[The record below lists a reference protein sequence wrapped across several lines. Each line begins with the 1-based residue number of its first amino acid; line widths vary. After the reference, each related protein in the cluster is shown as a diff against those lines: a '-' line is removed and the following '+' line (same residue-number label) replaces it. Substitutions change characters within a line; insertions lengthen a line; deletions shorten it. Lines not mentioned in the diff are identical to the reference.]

1 MLSKTQE
8 TVPWSRHPAHC
19 RMHYYANITE
29 LAAACP
35 CHSAAT
41 KGEDQGRILHGLT
54 KPKTAQYDV
63 CAEELALQAEPT
75 L

>member
-41 KGEDQGRILHGLT
+41 KGEDQGQDPAWAH
-54 KPKTAQYDV
+54 KAQNSSI
-63 CAEELALQAEPT
+63 
-75 L
+75 